1 MSVFKIVRLV
11 TFDSY
16 SDGIRC
22 GGECGGRGGGRGG
35 GGGESGRCGGGE
47 GGEGGVLD
55 AGVSVFLVREEM
67 EGHRR
72 VRDVVD
78 WTMVR
83 S

>member
-11 TFDSY
+11 TFHSH

-22 GGECGGRGGGRGG
+22 GGRGG
-35 GGGESGRCGGGE
+35 GGGECGRCGGGE
-47 GGEGGVLD
+47 GGEGGMVD
-55 AGVSVFLVREEM
+55 AGVSVFWVGEEM
-67 EGHRR
+67 EGHGR
-72 VRDVVD
+72 VRVVVD